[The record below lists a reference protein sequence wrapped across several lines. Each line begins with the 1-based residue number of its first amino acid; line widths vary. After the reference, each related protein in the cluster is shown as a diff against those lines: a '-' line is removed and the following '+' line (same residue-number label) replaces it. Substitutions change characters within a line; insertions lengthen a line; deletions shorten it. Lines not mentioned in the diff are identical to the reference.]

1 MQNSNIKHTFTRR
14 SFYIFTFF
22 LIISIFSINSMHIF
36 HINYIFYDKS
46 SFDNDNLETNLGIF
60 GTLSLTNP
68 SEING
73 SVFTL
78 NSTIS
83 IKGRFYNKIPP
94 TSGYPD
100 FEIELVVNN
109 VPNSIYSDITDSN
122 GDFQIDY
129 IIDPN
134 LDIYSLHNISVI
146 VTNSTPLPIE
156 NTDFYMIDVNITSYF
171 DVTSHDDLTIP
182 KLTEEVFAVTGNLRY
197 SNGTGIPNRRVNFTW
212 ISGITTISEGYFT
225 TDSFGALDN
234 VQVPITTVSQ
244 LTLKLDFIEPL
255 AIDYSEY
262 FIYNIKVFSD
272 ISWDLDIDYSIIEGE
287 SYTLTGTLY
296 SSTDSSLR
304 INSREIEILY
314 NRTRINTT
322 PDVINTS
329 SDGSFLASFQ
339 IPEGNGTAS
348 LQVRLINFAGKN
360 ISSNSQN
367 ILVEQLPATPSRT
380 GGLPPFLL
388 FSVIFFPILA
398 AVIIGLV
405 VYGIF
410 YYRKQEEVSR
420 VVNLPLESRIRNL
433 KILKDSGRLEESISY
448 LFNAIYMDLID
459 AKYSRRRKVNETIR
473 DFAIISVKE
482 LKLTPT
488 SIYPFIQK
496 VEEIIY
502 AKPFKI
508 TDQDFYGTCELFSP
522 IYFQLT
528 GYNFIL
534 NF

>member
-1 MQNSNIKHTFTRR
+1 MIKNKFTHKIFYLFTLILILFTFITNSM
-14 SFYIFTFF
+14 YIFT
-22 LIISIFSINSMHIF
+22 INHISYENVTS
-36 HINYIFYDKS
+36 
-46 SFDNDNLETNLGIF
+46 DNNNLEINAPIWA
-60 GTLSLTNP
+60 TLSLTNP

-73 SVFTL
+73 SVFTI
-78 NSTIS
+78 NSTIP
-83 IKGRFYNKIPP
+83 IKGRLYNKITTVGKP
-94 TSGYPD
+94 GYTI
-100 FEIELVVNN
+100 EIVVNDI
-109 VPNSIYSDITDSN
+109 PNSIYNDITDGN

-129 IIDPN
+129 TIDPN
-134 LDIYSLHNISVI
+134 LDLYSTHIIRVNVSD
-146 VTNSTPLPIE
+146 STPGIVE
-156 NTDFYMIDVNITSYF
+156 NTDFYIIDVNITSYF
-171 DVTSHDDLTIP
+171 EVNSTDDPTIP
-182 KLTEEVFAVTGNLRY
+182 KLTEEDFAINGYLRY
-197 SNGTGIPNRRVNFTW
+197 SNGTGIPNRRVNVTW
-212 ISGITTISEGYFT
+212 MSGATIISEGYFI
-225 TDSFGALDN
+225 TDSFGTLYD
-234 VQVPITTVSQ
+234 VQVPATTVSQ
-244 LTLKLDFIEPL
+244 LTLKLDFIEPS

-272 ISWDLDIDYSIIEGE
+272 IRWDLDIDYTIMEGE

-398 AVIIGLV
+398 VVVIGLI